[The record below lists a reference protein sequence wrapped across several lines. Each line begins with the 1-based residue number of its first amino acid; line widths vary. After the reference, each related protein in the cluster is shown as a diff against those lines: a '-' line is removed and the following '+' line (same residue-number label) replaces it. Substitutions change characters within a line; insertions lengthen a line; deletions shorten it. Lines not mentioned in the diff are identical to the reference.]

1 MRICA
6 KYLTLKELHN
16 LNLLLPDRA
25 WIENSTEALKK
36 SSKKLR
42 NIEARGRV
50 LRAQYV
56 SKFKKAQRHCQD
68 RSTRVS

>member
-1 MRICA
+1 MVKLTFTIRLGPNGNEDL

-16 LNLLLPDRA
+16 LNRLLPDRA
-25 WIENSTEALKK
+25 LIENSTEALKK
-36 SSKKLR
+36 SSKKWR

-56 SKFKKAQRHCQD
+56 YKFK
-68 RSTRVS
+68 